1 MWDRQDFLTIYDL
14 TTDDVNRVLDRA
26 LDLKRK
32 HHAGGLE
39 PVLKGKSMGMIF
51 RKPSLRT
58 RISFEMAMVG
68 LGGHALYISD
78 EEIKLG
84 RRETVSDV
92 ARVISRYVDIIMIRT
107 FDHKEAEDLARWSTV
122 PVINGLTDMYHPCQ
136 VLGDILTVKEK
147 KGGMSR
153 LKVAFMGDG
162 NNVTNSWVNA
172 AAKLDFKLMLGMAK
186 GFEPDGA
193 VLARARRDGADVEI
207 VYDPAEAARDADVVY
222 TDVWTSMGAEAESE
236 KRKQAMKHLQ
246 VNEGLMK
253 LAKRDAIVLHCL
265 PAHRGDEITDGVMDG
280 PQSVVFDE
288 AENRMH
294 IQRAIILELLR
305 K

>member
-1 MWDRQDFLTIYDL
+1 MWDKQDFLTIYDL
-14 TTDDVNRVLDRA
+14 TTEDVNRVIDRA

-32 HHAGGLE
+32 HHSGSLE
-39 PVLKGKSMGMIF
+39 PLLRGKSMGMVF

-68 LGGHALYISD
+68 LGGHAIYISD

-84 RRETVSDV
+84 RREAVSDV
-92 ARVISRYVDIIMIRT
+92 ARVLSRYVDIIMIRT
-107 FDHKEAEDLARWSTV
+107 FDHKEAEGLAKWAPV
-122 PVINGLTDMYHPCQ
+122 PVINGLTDLYHPCQ
-136 VLGDILTVKEK
+136 VLGDLMTVKEH
-147 KGGMSR
+147 KGRISG

-162 NNVTNSWVNA
+162 NNVTNSWINA
-172 AAKLDFKLMLGMAK
+172 AAKLDFKLVLGMAK
-186 GFEPDGA
+186 GFEPDLT
-193 VLARARRDGADVEI
+193 VLARARGDGAQVEI
-207 VYDPAEAARDADVVY
+207 VYEPAEAARDADVIY

-246 VNEGLMK
+246 VNEALMK
-253 LAKRDAIVLHCL
+253 AAKRDAIVLHCL
-265 PAHRGDEITDGVMDG
+265 PAHRGDEITDGVIDG

-294 IQRAIILELLR
+294 IQRAIIVELLR

>member
-1 MWDRQDFLTIYDL
+1 MWDKRHFLTIHDL
-14 TTDDVNRVLDRA
+14 TAEDAERLIDRG
-26 LDLKRK
+26 LGLKRR
-32 HHAGGLE
+32 HHGGSLDKT
-39 PVLKGKSMGMIF
+39 LLGKSMGMIF

-68 LGGHALYISD
+68 LGGHAIYISD

-84 RRETVSDV
+84 RREAVSDA
-92 ARVISRYVDIIMIRT
+92 ARVVSRYVDIIMIRT
-107 FDHKEAEDLARWSTV
+107 FDHKEAEELARWATV
-122 PVINGLTDMYHPCQ
+122 PVVNGLTDLYHPCQ
-136 VLGDILTVKEK
+136 VLGDLMTVKEK
-147 KGGMSR
+147 KGTTSG
-153 LKVAFMGDG
+153 LKVAFIGDG
-162 NNVTNSWVNA
+162 NNVTNSWINA
-172 AAKLDFKLMLGMAK
+172 AAKLDFKLVLGMAK
-186 GFEPDGA
+186 GFEPDSA
-193 VLARARRDGADVEI
+193 VLERARREGADVEL
-207 VYDPAEAARDADVVY
+207 VYDAAKAAEGADVIY

-246 VNEGLMK
+246 VNEAL
-253 LAKRDAIVLHCL
+253 LNAAKKDAVVLHCL
-265 PAHRGDEITDGVMDG
+265 PAHRGEEITDAVIDG

>member
-14 TTDDVNRVLDRA
+14 TPEDVNRVLDRA

-32 HHAGGLE
+32 HRAGGLE
-39 PVLKGKSMGMIF
+39 PVLRGKSMGMVF

-68 LGGHALYISD
+68 LGGHAIYISD

-84 RRETVSDV
+84 RREAVSDV
-92 ARVISRYVDIIMIRT
+92 ARVLSRYVDIIMVRT
-107 FDHKEAEDLARWSTV
+107 FDHKEAEDLARWATV

-136 VLGDILTVKEK
+136 VLGDLMTVKEK
-147 KGGMSR
+147 KARVSG

-172 AAKLDFKLMLGMAK
+172 AAKLDFKLVLGMAK
-186 GFEPDGA
+186 GFEPDGE
-193 VLARARRDGADVEI
+193 VLARARRDGAKVEI

-236 KRKQAMKHLQ
+236 RRKQAMKHLQ
-246 VNEGLMK
+246 VNEDLMK
-253 LAKRDAIVLHCL
+253 AAKKDAIVLHCL
-265 PAHRGDEITDGVMDG
+265 PAHRGDEITDGVIDG

-294 IQRAIILELLR
+294 IQRAIIVELLC